1 MIEEFA
7 TNLAKQKGITL
18 TSVSLADG
26 QMMGCQN
33 VYILEISSK
42 GRLVSKLVHQSD
54 LNNFQNNSPCDR
66 LEVII
71 RSALTKLATLLDNKR
86 YVLKMETTG

>member
-7 TNLAKQKGITL
+7 TKIAKQKGITL

-26 QMMGCQN
+26 QMMGCQD
-33 VYILEISSK
+33 VYILKISAK

-54 LNNFQNNSPCDR
+54 LNKLQNDSACDR

-71 RSALTKLATLLDNKR
+71 RSALTKLAMLLDNKK
-86 YVLKMETTG
+86 YLPEIEATG

>member
-1 MIEEFA
+1 MIEEF
-7 TNLAKQKGITL
+7 TVNLAKQRGITL

-26 QMMGCQN
+26 KMMGCQD

-42 GRLVSKLVHQSD
+42 GRLVSKLVHHSD
-54 LNNFQNNSPCDR
+54 INKLQNDSACDR

-71 RSALTKLATLLDNKR
+71 RSALTKLAMLLDNKK
-86 YVLKMETTG
+86 YLLGIEATG